1 MQTTISYLLWA
12 RQSSNPRNLARTN
25 AGLFTARSS
34 NPRVVSTPMKP
45 FDEIAQKAFRI
56 PKRHVI
62 TGYLIT
68 TAVLAIGTWLSI
80 QLDDWMWLARFG
92 AFLVCLAM
100 MFEVTGVLE
109 RYVKNIFGV
118 VEGATVDVVLMQVN
132 RRPHLYGVSS
142 ETTTQQIQEIAEK
155 EQKRRLKY
163 ADDLMR
169 NAIARKV
176 QKHEFILASI
186 GTLLW
191 AFADLLNKL

>member
-1 MQTTISYLLWA
+1 MRPL
-12 RQSSNPRNLARTN
+12 
-25 AGLFTARSS
+25 
-34 NPRVVSTPMKP
+34 
-45 FDEIAQKAFRI
+45 DEIAQKAFRI
-56 PKRHVI
+56 PKRYVI

-118 VEGATVDVVLMQVN
+118 VEGATVDVVLMQVK

-155 EQKRRLKY
+155 EQKRRLKS

-176 QKHEFILASI
+176 QKHEFILASV